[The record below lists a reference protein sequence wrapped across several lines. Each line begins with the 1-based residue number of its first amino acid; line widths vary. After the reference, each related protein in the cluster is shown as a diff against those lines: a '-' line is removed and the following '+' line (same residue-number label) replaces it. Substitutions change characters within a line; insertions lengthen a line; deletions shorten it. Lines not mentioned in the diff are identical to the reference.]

1 MGEPDRESIR
11 QGLDR
16 TSSPSQRVA
25 ALMETGFSRGF
36 LGELCGVSEEAVTG
50 WARGRYKPREEAQ
63 GKIDALRAAMAKLV
77 LQKGLEPEQA
87 TSWMRSMPDDP
98 PYVRPVDRI
107 GTPKK
112 AAELMAMID
121 GTSFRVQ

>member
-16 TSSPSQRVA
+16 TSSSSQRVA
-25 ALMETGFSRGF
+25 ALIEAGFNRVF
-36 LGELCGVSEEAVTG
+36 LGELCGVSEAAVTG
-50 WARGRYKPREEAQ
+50 WVKGRHKPRQEAQ

-77 LQKGLEPEQA
+77 LQNDLEPDQA
-87 TSWMRSMPDDP
+87 TSWMQSMPGDP
-98 PYVRPVDRI
+98 PYVRPVDMI

-112 AAELMAMID
+112 AAELMTMID
-121 GTSFRVQ
+121 DTSFRVQ